1 MIEGIHEILESLVSI
16 SNEDTSNYATYDTGD
31 LELIPATNLP
41 FIFDHSNCG
50 FGANII
56 GRHLFIWN

>member
-16 SNEDTSNYATYDTGD
+16 SNEDTSNYATYNIGD
-31 LELIPATNLP
+31 LELIPARKLP
-41 FIFDHSNCG
+41 FIFDHSNCD

-56 GRHLFIWN
+56 